1 MSTPSGL
8 QGVASS
14 SSDSP
19 SKFGQPGAKLSGAAR
34 PTLTTTGGMGAVQ
47 SLVQRVTTES
57 SRGRGGG
64 HSNLSSAR
72 GRSQSLRRVS
82 SSTNTLSG
90 STAGFSGN
98 TPGAHAT
105 APTGTSTL
113 LKQQAS
119 GPSGAS
125 GQATP
130 DQVWL
135 YAFYWLQSTLN
146 HPPVGTGAGPATLNV
161 ASGTLVGIS
170 GPPMRQPS
178 LGAAIPSLEVH
189 KVIGQQSQSVPAG
202 STHAATPAAGTPQVR
217 TNIPAYQSCSIGQQ
231 VNSPNAGFNHFFA
244 PPGWSPGTTTTPSIP
259 VPGPTVTPS
268 WTTTT
273 PVVNAIPVS
282 WSGQVPTSGS
292 FQPGS
297 QWAAPSTLSQGMP
310 NTLLACNSS
319 IPMPTIGG
327 GHPPFRGPGNRGG
340 PGNPGVPGGPGG
352 HCGPGGF
359 VPPGGPPSFGGTPA
373 WGAGGSSGGYYP
385 SHGYGNAPAASF
397 GMASHIKNAVRIIQ
411 PFYSD
416 VRLKSRAG
424 SFRSKVKYRPNND
437 WGGGSFLLSTE
448 RHRAEKTSPV
458 AAAGWERPAGLDP
471 IVKDPDGLDDFD
483 RACTEVENGGS
494 PENKPSEVEVEAKS
508 EPGVVED
515 GVPPYARLFTPEE
528 LDDLENGEDSGLAMS
543 IPQVQILPS
552 ILKLAGIL
560 CYYIIGSIDV
570 KTNFSPVQSA
580 AV

>member
-397 GMASHIKNAVRIIQ
+397 GMASHIKNALTARYGLPLLV
-411 PFYSD
+411 

-424 SFRSKVKYRPNND
+424 SF
-437 WGGGSFLLSTE
+437 
-448 RHRAEKTSPV
+448 
-458 AAAGWERPAGLDP
+458 RPAGLDP

>member
-416 VRLKSRAG
+416 G
-424 SFRSKVKYRPNND
+424 SSVEKFRTFWKAFER
-437 WGGGSFLLSTE
+437 STE
-448 RHRAEKTSPV
+448 
-458 AAAGWERPAGLDP
+458 GL
-471 IVKDPDGLDDFD
+471 
-483 RACTEVENGGS
+483 VE
-494 PENKPSEVEVEAKS
+494 PL
-508 EPGVVED
+508 
-515 GVPPYARLFTPEE
+515 RLSVFREC
-528 LDDLENGEDSGLAMS
+528 LKGKAGEDWW
-543 IPQVQILPS
+543 
-552 ILKLAGIL
+552 
-560 CYYIIGSIDV
+560 
-570 KTNFSPVQSA
+570 T
-580 AV
+580 

>member
-416 VRLKSRAG
+416 GSSSHLVADCPLRA
-424 SFRSKVKYRPNND
+424 SFARSTAQVP
-437 WGGGSFLLSTE
+437 G
-448 RHRAEKTSPV
+448 
-458 AAAGWERPAGLDP
+458 
-471 IVKDPDGLDDFD
+471 
-483 RACTEVENGGS
+483 
-494 PENKPSEVEVEAKS
+494 
-508 EPGVVED
+508 GVV
-515 GVPPYARLFTPEE
+515 
-528 LDDLENGEDSGLAMS
+528 
-543 IPQVQILPS
+543 
-552 ILKLAGIL
+552 
-560 CYYIIGSIDV
+560 
-570 KTNFSPVQSA
+570 PVQGQVPSQQ
-580 AV
+580 

>member
-231 VNSPNAGFNHFFA
+231 VNSPSAGFNHFFA

-397 GMASHIKNAVRIIQ
+397 GMASHIKNALTARYGL
-411 PFYSD
+411 P
-416 VRLKSRAG
+416 
-424 SFRSKVKYRPNND
+424 
-437 WGGGSFLLSTE
+437 LLV
-448 RHRAEKTSPV
+448 RAEKTPPV